1 MINYYELLQVAPTVS
16 TEEIRKA
23 FRRLAKQYHPDL
35 QQHKSEADQREAQRR
50 FVQLTQAYETL
61 SHSAKRQ
68 AYDSQWWR
76 TTQQAKRSQTHQK
89 ASTNTSSSQ
98 TRKRSYERPR
108 EDFTDFA
115 ETSLEDLLKDVE
127 GLLKQFG
134 VQRTDPLE
142 LLLEWAR
149 RVYREVMEAWHEEN
163 SSTHS
168 TSGTEQ
174 SQSGEKT
181 QAYDDPRADIEAEL
195 ERLKR
200 YQRTSHKQTRHQTAE
215 TDVHDELERLKRK
228 YRP

>member
-1 MINYYELLQVAPTVS
+1 
-16 TEEIRKA
+16 
-23 FRRLAKQYHPDL
+23 
-35 QQHKSEADQREAQRR
+35 
-50 FVQLTQAYETL
+50 
-61 SHSAKRQ
+61 
-68 AYDSQWWR
+68 
-76 TTQQAKRSQTHQK
+76 
-89 ASTNTSSSQ
+89 
-98 TRKRSYERPR
+98 
-108 EDFTDFA
+108 DFA

-149 RVYREVMEAWHEEN
+149 RVYREVTEAWHEEN

-181 QAYDDPRADIEAEL
+181 RRPKEEKTQSHDDPRADIEAEL

-200 YQRTSHKQTRHQTAE
+200 YQRTNRQQTRRQTAE

>member
-68 AYDSQWWR
+68 AYDLQWRR

>member
-1 MINYYELLQVAPTVS
+1 MVEN
-16 TEEIRKA
+16 
-23 FRRLAKQYHPDL
+23 
-35 QQHKSEADQREAQRR
+35 
-50 FVQLTQAYETL
+50 
-61 SHSAKRQ
+61 HSAGKH
-68 AYDSQWWR
+68 
-76 TTQQAKRSQTHQK
+76 SQTHQK

-98 TRKRSYERPR
+98 TWKRSYERPR

-174 SQSGEKT
+174 SRSGEKTRRPKEEKT

-200 YQRTSHKQTRHQTAE
+200 YQRTSHQQTRRQTAE

>member
-1 MINYYELLQVAPTVS
+1 M
-16 TEEIRKA
+16 
-23 FRRLAKQYHPDL
+23 
-35 QQHKSEADQREAQRR
+35 
-50 FVQLTQAYETL
+50 
-61 SHSAKRQ
+61 
-68 AYDSQWWR
+68 
-76 TTQQAKRSQTHQK
+76 
-89 ASTNTSSSQ
+89 
-98 TRKRSYERPR
+98 
-108 EDFTDFA
+108 
-115 ETSLEDLLKDVE
+115 E

-163 SSTHS
+163 SSPHS

-174 SQSGEKT
+174 SRSGEKT
-181 QAYDDPRADIEAEL
+181 RRPKEEKTQSHDDPRADIEAEL

-200 YQRTSHKQTRHQTAE
+200 YQRTNRQQTRRQTAE